1 MSASA
6 MKHALFVY
14 DDDRELAASVGPL
27 LRHGLEQGSATI
39 MVVDNRKCEVLREV
53 LGTDRAHV
61 QFIDCDTHY
70 TRPEAAL
77 ADYDATL
84 RRLRSEGWESVCLF
98 GELPRL
104 RAAAEYPR
112 WVAYEAILNR
122 ALAHHPVSIVCG
134 YDTRVVPDAVVV
146 EMQRTHPRL
155 FRNQDAVDESPAY
168 VEPAEVVRAL
178 SPAPEPVGEL
188 EPLALERDAFTL
200 RVRLRERMQAA
211 SVRHADVEEMLLA
224 TDEILANAERHGGGV
239 RQLRAGRV
247 GEQFVL
253 EISDQGGGLEDPL
266 AGYLPPK
273 SDAANGVG
281 LWVARQ
287 VTRRLDV
294 IPGAEGLTVR
304 LSI

>member
-1 MSASA
+1 MIAPA
-6 MKHALFVY
+6 MEHTLFVY
-14 DDDRELAASVGPL
+14 DDDPELAASVGPL
-27 LRHGLEQGSATI
+27 LRQGLERGSATI
-39 MVVDNRKCEVLREV
+39 MVVDNRKCELLRDV
-53 LGTDRAHV
+53 LGTDAADV
-61 QFIDCDTHY
+61 QSIDCDTHY

-84 RRLRSEGWESVCLF
+84 RRLRRDGAESVCLF

-104 RAAAEYPR
+104 RACAEYAR

-134 YDTRVVPDAVVV
+134 YDTRVVPDAVVE

-155 FRNQDAVDESPAY
+155 LADRDAFDESPAY

-178 SPAPEPVGEL
+178 TPAPEPVGEL

-200 RVRLRERMQAA
+200 RARLRERMQDA
-211 SVRHADVEEMLLA
+211 SVPDGDFEEMLLA

-239 RQLRAGRV
+239 RQLRTGRV
-247 GEQFVL
+247 GGHFVL
-253 EISDQGGGLEDPL
+253 EISDWGGGLEDPL

-273 SDAANGVG
+273 PDAAKGVG

-294 IPGAEGLTVR
+294 IPGADGLTVR

>member
-1 MSASA
+1 ME
-6 MKHALFVY
+6 HALFVY
-14 DDDRELAASVGPL
+14 DDDPELAASVGPL
-27 LRHGLEQGSATI
+27 LRHGLERDSATI
-39 MVVDNRKCEVLREV
+39 MVVDNRKCELLRDV
-53 LGTDRAHV
+53 LGTDGARV

-77 ADYDATL
+77 ADYDARL
-84 RRLRSEGWESVCLF
+84 RRLRSDGAESVCLF

-104 RAAAEYPR
+104 RGSAGYAR

-134 YDTRVVPDAVVV
+134 YDTRVVPDAVVE
-146 EMQRTHPRL
+146 EMRRTHPRL
-155 FRNQDAVDESPAY
+155 LGDPDAVDENPAY
-168 VEPAEVVRAL
+168 VEPAEVVRSL
-178 SPAPEPVGEL
+178 TPAPEPVGEL
-188 EPLALERDAFTL
+188 DPLALERDAFTL
-200 RVRLRERMQAA
+200 RARLRERMQEA
-211 SVRHADVEEMLLA
+211 SVPHADVEEMLLA
-224 TDEILANAERHGGGV
+224 IDEILANAERHGGGV

-247 GEQFVL
+247 GERFVL
-253 EISDQGGGLEDPL
+253 EVSDRGGGLQDPL

-273 SDAANGVG
+273 PGAVEGVG

-294 IPGAEGLTVR
+294 IPGADGLTVR